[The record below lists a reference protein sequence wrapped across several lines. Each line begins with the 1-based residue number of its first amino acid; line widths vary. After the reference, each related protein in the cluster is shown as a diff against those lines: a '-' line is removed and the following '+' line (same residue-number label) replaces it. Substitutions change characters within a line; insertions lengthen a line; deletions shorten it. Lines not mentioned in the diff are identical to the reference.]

1 MPIYIADTHAL
12 LWYFTRPD
20 LLGNAAQ
27 AALDDVAAQTAE
39 LIVPVIVLI
48 ELIFVIEKRSLPVDF
63 QRILNHLH
71 SSPNVHILNLSLE
84 RSLDCLSLK
93 AIPEMHDRL
102 IVADAIANNA
112 TLITRDVDITASA
125 LATVIW

>member
-1 MPIYIADTHAL
+1 MPVYLADTHAL

-27 AALDDVAAQTAE
+27 TALDEVATQNAE
-39 LIVPVIVLI
+39 LIVPVIVLT

-63 QRILNHLH
+63 ERILYHLR
-71 SSPNVHILNLSLE
+71 SSSNVRIIGLSLE

-112 TLITRDVDITASA
+112 TLITRDVEITASGLNA
-125 LATVIW
+125 VVW